1 MKPVVLLCYIW
12 AFPNTVLGLILTFPA
27 FMTGGRIRRIDG
39 VLEIS
44 GRSAAWMLH
53 RIPFVAPVSAMTLGH
68 VVFAVDEAVHEQWR
82 EHERMHVRQYER
94 WGPLF
99 IPAYL
104 ACYIAARLRGEDG
117 YYGNRFE
124 AEAFGHERRIT

>member
-1 MKPVVLLCYIW
+1 MKPVVLLRYIW
-12 AFPNTVLGLILTFPA
+12 AFPNTLLGLILTFPA
-27 FMTGGRIRRIDG
+27 FMSGGRIRRIDG

-44 GRSAAWMLH
+44 GRSTAWMLQ
-53 RIPFVAPVSAMTLGH
+53 RIPFVGPASAMTLGH
-68 VVFAVDEAVHEQWR
+68 VVLALDEAVHEQWR
-82 EHERMHVRQYER
+82 EHERMHVRQYEL

-104 ACYIAARLRGEDG
+104 ACYYAARLRGEDG

-124 AEAFGHERRIT
+124 VEAFGHEKRVI